1 MNIFDYAIEMEKDG
15 EQFYRDLANK
25 TNNPGFKSI
34 LNMLADDEVK
44 HREILEK
51 MKDTSDTEMEETKIL
66 SASKNIFQQIQDDK
80 VKIISKDEE
89 IDLYREAREIE
100 KKSIDFYNEK
110 IKEVDSNAE
119 KTVLKKIA
127 DEEKRHYHLID
138 NIIDLLLRPKQWI
151 ETGEFIHL
159 EDY

>member
-1 MNIFDYAIEMEKDG
+1 MKIFDYAIEMEKDG
-15 EQFYRDLANK
+15 EDFYRDLAKK
-25 TNNPGFKSI
+25 TNNPGFKNI

-51 MKDTSDTEMEETKIL
+51 MKKKSDIKMEETKIL
-66 SASKNIFQQIQDDK
+66 TTSKNIFQDMQDK
-80 VKIISKDEE
+80 KIEIVSKEEE

-100 KKSIDFYNEK
+100 QKSIDLYKDK
-110 IKEVDSNAE
+110 IKEVDSDE
-119 KTVLKKIA
+119 KKKLLEKIA
-127 DEEKRHYHLID
+127 DEEKRHFHLID
-138 NIIDLLLRPKQWI
+138 NIIELLLRPKQWV